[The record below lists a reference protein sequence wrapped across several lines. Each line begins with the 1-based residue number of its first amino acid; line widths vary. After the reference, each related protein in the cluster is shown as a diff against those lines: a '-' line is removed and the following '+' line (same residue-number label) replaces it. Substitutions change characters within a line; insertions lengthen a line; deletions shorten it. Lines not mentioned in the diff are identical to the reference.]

1 MSGRCEEK
9 VDSSHLHL
17 LCVGGLHCLT
27 AHTEMVIQRS
37 RVRLVMVSLALYITV
52 SLAVIEKSLPLQPGP
67 SILCQ
72 PDAQGWDGEQDPRKT
87 FDKQADFGYLRE
99 KLHSVVTV
107 CRPRGLEAVESE
119 LRCSKNLEFCTA
131 TNLVLKFQS
140 VEPRLS
146 RENLKYQM
154 DIFSGGELEL
164 SGCELDHS
172 WLTSNLELMSP
183 LQSWAPELRHLS
195 EGKGETRCDVTIEE
209 PTVIAKLDA
218 GVNMYHH
225 FCDFLNLYLSLHLNY
240 SLSDLEPEVWDTS
253 KQVLVLE
260 NIPTTVKSPFAPAWA
275 AFTSLPLMDLNDV
288 GGKVVCVRRAIFPLL
303 ARMVFGLYYNTP
315 LVEGCQDSEM
325 FRRFSRFM
333 LTGLGIAQYGVLAG
347 QRLRVTLLSRD
358 TKTRK
363 ILNER
368 DLVEALHG
376 TGLYKVTVAK
386 FNPLVPFRSQ
396 LTLTHNSDLLIGI
409 HGAGLTHLLF
419 LPDWAEVLE
428 LYNCD
433 DVSCYRD
440 LARLRGLGYTTHHWQ
455 GGTKMRTV
463 EVAGSYRGP
472 AHKKFS
478 NYEFDP
484 VEFLEVVNKIR
495 ERIIENPKYRRAYSE
510 VHDEL

>member
-1 MSGRCEEK
+1 MKILVKIVIAQCLAVVVGVSEEEDHLSLPPGRCWGYEDDCSWGEHIGDIKCLPGTRGWAGEK
-9 VDSSHLHL
+9 
-17 LCVGGLHCLT
+17 
-27 AHTEMVIQRS
+27 
-37 RVRLVMVSLALYITV
+37 
-52 SLAVIEKSLPLQPGP
+52 
-67 SILCQ
+67 
-72 PDAQGWDGEQDPRKT
+72 DPRKT
-87 FDKQADFGYLRE
+87 FHNQADFGFLRE
-99 KLHSVVTV
+99 KLSSLTTV
-107 CRPRGLEAVESE
+107 CQPLGLEAGESE
-119 LRCSKNLEFCTA
+119 LKCSKNLEFCTA
-131 TNLVLKFQS
+131 TNLVLNFTAVAS
-140 VEPRLS
+140 RLTT
-146 RENLKYQM
+146 ENLKYQM
-154 DIFSGGELEL
+154 DILGEGDVVVTGCDLDQGWLE
-164 SGCELDHS
+164 
-172 WLTSNLELMSP
+172 SNLPLMSP
-183 LQSWAPELRHLS
+183 LQSWAPELQHISAAQL
-195 EGKGETRCDVTIEE
+195 GDIQCDLTIEE

-225 FCDFLNLYLSLHLNY
+225 FCDFFNLYLSTHLNY
-240 SLSDLEPEVWDTS
+240 SISSLEAGVWDTA
-253 KQVLVLE
+253 KQVLILE
-260 NIPTTVKSPFAPAWA
+260 NIPSTIKSPFAPAWK
-275 AFTSLPLMDLNDV
+275 AFSSLPLLDLTDV
-288 GGKVVCVRRAIFPLL
+288 AGKVVCVKRAMFPLL
-303 ARMVFGLYYNTP
+303 ARMIFGLYYNTP